1 MPNRRFEADAPYS
14 GAPRSAGVREKNLVR
29 FFLIALGIALATVA
43 HAGDHPLPP
52 EVATFIQD
60 RDACDHFR
68 DEPHEGDSPEQT
80 ERRAFIFESL
90 EIYCPGTDRRL
101 AALKKR
107 YKNNTEVLKRLN
119 DYEDKI
125 EGNIVP

>member
-1 MPNRRFEADAPYS
+1 MKRRCVAHKN
-14 GAPRSAGVREKNLVR
+14 VRERKQLR
-29 FFLIALGIALATVA
+29 FFFIAFGIAVATSA
-43 HAGDHPLPP
+43 YAGSNPLPS
-52 EVATFIQD
+52 EVETFIQD
-60 RDACDHFR
+60 RDACDYFR
-68 DEPHEGDSPEQT
+68 GEPHEGNSPEQI

-119 DYEDKI
+119 YYEERV
-125 EGNIVP
+125 EGNVCP